1 LNDFDHLHPSLQ
13 HHVVNSLG
21 WKSLR
26 PVQEQCIAPILGGE
40 NILVLA
46 PTAGGK
52 TEAAVIPLLSRI
64 LAEGW
69 SGLSILYVCPIKA
82 LLNNI
87 HPRLEHYCKLVGR
100 RCDLWHGDTTDS
112 VRRRII
118 ANPPDILLTT
128 PESLEVLLVH
138 RHRKHPGL
146 LATVRAVVIDEMH
159 AFAGDD
165 RGWHLLSVLERVGSI
180 TGDPLQR
187 VGLSATVGNAPELL
201 GWLTCGRGGKA
212 IDASA
217 VSGPTPDVQLDF
229 VGSLE
234 NAAAVISMLHAG
246 EKRLVFCDSRA
257 RVEQL
262 GRMLREHNVDT
273 YVSHSSLSINERR
286 QAEAAFASRSN
297 CVIVAT
303 STLELG
309 IDVGDLDRVIQID
322 CPATVASFLQ
332 RLGRTGR
339 RPGTQRNCLFLTTS
353 EDALLQAAALIQMWS
368 TGYVEPVLP
377 PPLPLHIFAQQ
388 IMAMAIQDGG
398 LPRDMWA
405 SRIGQVPGFASAELE
420 SLDAVLNHMTASGL
434 ISNDHGLLWIGEEG
448 EDTFGRRHFMSLLS
462 SFTSPPLF
470 RVSHGRQEIGLV
482 DQLSFML
489 RDEGMPVIL
498 LSGRS
503 WQVTN
508 LNWEAR
514 VAHVVPTDTRGK
526 SRWAGG
532 GPLLTYR
539 LCQAIREVLVSD
551 SVLAN
556 WSRRAKD
563 AIATARSES
572 AWARSCRTVVQPAAG
587 GNSCWWTFGGLR
599 VNASLVEGFRQ
610 LGIEATA
617 DNLRIVVRAE
627 VAVLQDTLVE
637 QVRAASEG
645 LWPQSL
651 AESAAK
657 VLKFSECVPPNE
669 VLNMMRARLS
679 DAAALKKVAN
689 EPVVYCA

>member
-1 LNDFDHLHPSLQ
+1 
-13 HHVVNSLG
+13 
-21 WKSLR
+21 
-26 PVQEQCIAPILGGE
+26 
-40 NILVLA
+40 
-46 PTAGGK
+46 
-52 TEAAVIPLLSRI
+52 
-64 LAEGW
+64 
-69 SGLSILYVCPIKA
+69 
-82 LLNNI
+82 
-87 HPRLEHYCKLVGR
+87 
-100 RCDLWHGDTTDS
+100 
-112 VRRRII
+112 
-118 ANPPDILLTT
+118 
-128 PESLEVLLVH
+128 
-138 RHRKHPGL
+138 
-146 LATVRAVVIDEMH
+146 
-159 AFAGDD
+159 
-165 RGWHLLSVLERVGSI
+165 
-180 TGDPLQR
+180 
-187 VGLSATVGNAPELL
+187 
-201 GWLTCGRGGKA
+201 
-212 IDASA
+212 
-217 VSGPTPDVQLDF
+217 
-229 VGSLE
+229 
-234 NAAAVISMLHAG
+234 
-246 EKRLVFCDSRA
+246 
-257 RVEQL
+257 
-262 GRMLREHNVDT
+262 
-273 YVSHSSLSINERR
+273 
-286 QAEAAFASRSN
+286 
-297 CVIVAT
+297 
-303 STLELG
+303 
-309 IDVGDLDRVIQID
+309 
-322 CPATVASFLQ
+322 
-332 RLGRTGR
+332 
-339 RPGTQRNCLFLTTS
+339 
-353 EDALLQAAALIQMWS
+353 MWS